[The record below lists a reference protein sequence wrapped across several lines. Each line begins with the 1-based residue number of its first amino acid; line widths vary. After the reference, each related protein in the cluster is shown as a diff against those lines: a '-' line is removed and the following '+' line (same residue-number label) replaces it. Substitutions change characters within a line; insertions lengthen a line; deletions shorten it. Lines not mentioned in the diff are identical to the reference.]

1 MKNLYT
7 IFGQGFVGINIVN
20 FLKQKKY
27 KLFIPKKG
35 KYKFNKNLHNII
47 YCIGN
52 DNWIKDPKGSFE
64 ANLGIIPKIIFD
76 NKFSSFT
83 LISSTRV
90 YLGKSKKTNEDS
102 IIHTNP
108 NNKNL

>member
-7 IFGQGFVGINIVN
+7 IFGQGFVGINIVK

-27 KLFIPKKG
+27 KFFIPKKG
-35 KYKFNKNLHNII
+35 TYKFNKNLHNII

-64 ANLGIIPKIIFD
+64 ANFFC
-76 NKFSSFT
+76 KFLYGPVAPT
-83 LISSTRV
+83 GKTTST
-90 YLGKSKKTNEDS
+90 N
-102 IIHTNP
+102 
-108 NNKNL
+108 

>member
-7 IFGQGFVGINIVN
+7 IFGQGFVGINIVK

-27 KLFIPKKG
+27 KFFIPKKG
-35 KYKFNKNLHNII
+35 TYKFNKNLHNII

-64 ANLGIIPKIIFD
+64 ANFGYY
-76 NKFSSFT
+76 S
-83 LISSTRV
+83 
-90 YLGKSKKTNEDS
+90 
-102 IIHTNP
+102 
-108 NNKNL
+108 